1 MVFTAAPTE
10 WGLLLSE
17 SQNYPGDSAESFLKK
32 PPTRERNQ
40 ALGSS
45 RSAVLQGG
53 EKDGTGFDESTN
65 VPHCNA
71 AYLRRKTEA
80 NRY

>member
-1 MVFTAAPTE
+1 MQNMRCRSRLQRRIF
-10 WGLLLSE
+10 LLQKYKIFLKA
-17 SQNYPGDSAESFLKK
+17 QNKK

-45 RSAVLQGG
+45 RSAVLQGS

-71 AYLRRKTEA
+71 AYLRRKTES